1 MENRMTVGLLF
12 DSTKCIACGA
22 CAQACKDQNHLPG
35 PVEEQTTAYT
45 WTTVST
51 VDGHNTRKLCMHCQE
66 PTCASVCPVAALHK
80 TPEGAVVYDA
90 DKCMGCRYCMM
101 ACPFDVPKYQWNKP
115 VPVVGKCIMCYPKV
129 KKGEPTA
136 CAEVC
141 PVGATVFGDRKKLLL
156 DAGERIRKNPEAY
169 VNRIYGVKEAGGTNV
184 LMLASVEFGQL
195 GLKTNVPDEPPPMKT
210 WQVLSKMPD
219 FVAVWGASL
228 YGIHWITS
236 RRDEVA
242 NSDRSHE

>member
-1 MENRMTVGLLF
+1 MTVGLLF

-22 CAQACKDQNHLPG
+22 CSQACKDQNHLPG
-35 PVEEQTTAYT
+35 AVEEQTTAYT

-51 VDGHNTRKLCMHCQE
+51 VNGHNARHLCMHCQE
-66 PTCASVCPVAALHK
+66 PTCASVCPVGALHK
-80 TPEGAVVYDA
+80 TPEGPVVYDA

-101 ACPFDVPKYQWNKP
+101 ACPFDVPKYQWDKP

-129 KKGEPTA
+129 KKGEATA
-136 CAEVC
+136 CAEAC

-156 DAGERIRKNPEAY
+156 DAGERIRKNPESY
-169 VNRIYGVKEAGGTNV
+169 VNKIYGVKEAGGTNV
-184 LMLASVEFGQL
+184 IMLASVEFGQL

-236 RRDEVA
+236 RRDEVSK
-242 NSDRSHE
+242 SDRSHE

>member
-1 MENRMTVGLLF
+1 
-12 DSTKCIACGA
+12 
-22 CAQACKDQNHLPG
+22 
-35 PVEEQTTAYT
+35 
-45 WTTVST
+45 
-51 VDGHNTRKLCMHCQE
+51 
-66 PTCASVCPVAALHK
+66 
-80 TPEGAVVYDA
+80 
-90 DKCMGCRYCMM
+90 MGCRYCMM
-101 ACPFDVPKYQWNKP
+101 ACPFDVPKYQWDKP

-129 KKGEPTA
+129 KKGEATA

-210 WQVLSKMPD
+210 WQGLSKMPD

-236 RRDEVA
+236 RRDEVSK
-242 NSDRSHE
+242 SDRSHE